1 MASLLLTVIGDDRPG
16 LVSAV
21 SALVEARG
29 GSWQRSQLTRLAGK
43 FAGIALVEVPDTQRA
58 GLEEALAA
66 LAAEGLSVRVED
78 AGPAG
83 STDAP
88 EGDGPATFAL
98 HLVGQDHPGI
108 VAEISSALA
117 ARGVGIEELLT
128 DVVDA
133 PMGGGT
139 LFEARATL
147 RMPPGADS
155 EVRADLERLADELM
169 VDLDLDPAQIS
180 R

>member
-78 AGPAG
+78 AGPA
-83 STDAP
+83 DAQP
-88 EGDGPATFAL
+88 ADGPATFTL

-147 RMPPGADS
+147 RMPPGADT
-155 EVRADLERLADELM
+155 EVRADLERLAAELM
-169 VDLDLDPAQIS
+169 VDLELDPAQIS

>member
-43 FAGIALVEVPDTQRA
+43 FAGIALVEVPDAQRA

-66 LAAEGLSVRVED
+66 LAAEGLAVRVED
-78 AGPAG
+78 AGTAGEVVPAA
-83 STDAP
+83 S
-88 EGDGPATFAL
+88 FRL
-98 HLVGQDHPGI
+98 HLVGQDRPGI

-117 ARGVGIEELLT
+117 VRGVGIEELLT
-128 DVVDA
+128 DVVAA

-139 LFEARATL
+139 LFEARARLT
-147 RMPPGADS
+147 MPSGADAG
-155 EVRADLERLADELM
+155 VRADLERLADELM
-169 VDLDLDPAQIS
+169 VDLELDADPA
-180 R
+180 

>member
-43 FAGIALVEVPDTQRA
+43 FAGIALVEVPDTQRT

-66 LAAEGLSVRVED
+66 LAAEGLFVRVED

-83 STDAP
+83 AADARD
-88 EGDGPATFAL
+88 EAPATFTL

-139 LFEARATL
+139 VFEARATL
-147 RMPPGADS
+147 RMPPGADA
-155 EVRADLERLADELM
+155 EVRADLERLAAELM
-169 VDLDLDPAQIS
+169 VDLELDPAQIS

>member
-43 FAGIALVEVPDTQRA
+43 FAGIALVEVPDTQRT

-78 AGPAG
+78 AGPA
-83 STDAP
+83 DAQHA
-88 EGDGPATFAL
+88 DGPATFIL

-147 RMPPGADS
+147 RMPPGTDA

-169 VDLDLDPAQIS
+169 VDLELDPAHIS

>member
-43 FAGIALVEVPDTQRA
+43 FA
-58 GLEEALAA
+58 A

-78 AGPAG
+78 AGPA
-83 STDAP
+83 DAQP
-88 EGDGPATFAL
+88 ADGPATFTL

-147 RMPPGADS
+147 RMPPGADA

-169 VDLDLDPAQIS
+169 VDLELDPARTS

>member
-43 FAGIALVEVPDTQRA
+43 FAGIALVEVPDPQRA
-58 GLEEALAA
+58 SLEEALAG
-66 LAAEGLSVRVED
+66 LAAEGLVVHVED
-78 AGPAG
+78 AGAAR
-83 STDAP
+83 AP
-88 EGDGPATFAL
+88 GQANEAHSFRL
-98 HLVGQDHPGI
+98 HLVGQDRPGI

-139 LFEARATL
+139 LFEARARLT
-147 RMPPGADS
+147 MPAGTDAD
-155 EVRADLERLADELM
+155 VRADLERLADELM
-169 VDLDLDPAQIS
+169 VDLELDPA
-180 R
+180 